1 MPCTRATTDIAA
13 RYETAAAED
22 LNVAGMLCNRRLA
35 RALADQ
41 GFSTV
46 VRMLDY
52 KTGWKGGRLVQADRW
67 FPSSKTCSACG
78 AVKAKLPL
86 HVRVFSCEACGL
98 VTNRD
103 ENAARNLL
111 SLAASGA
118 ERLNA
123 CGVAVGPGLAGRA
136 ALNQEP
142 GAALAGQTGTA
153 AGQLAAADKEL
164 ANAH

>member
-1 MPCTRATTDIAA
+1 
-13 RYETAAAED
+13 
-22 LNVAGMLCNRRLA
+22 MLCNRRLA